1 MATIEKSK
9 REERKQRSEEHKA
22 ELERLNRKKRFQSR
36 VTLIV
41 AVLGL
46 GVVGYFL
53 AARHPKDGEERDGR
67 IWSAAHG
74 HWHDKYGQEVR

>member
-1 MATIEKSK
+1 MGNSK

-36 VTLIV
+36 ATFVIV
-41 AVLGL
+41 LVLAL
-46 GVVGYFL
+46 VAVGYFTTG
-53 AARHPKDGEERDGR
+53 RPKDGEERNGR

-74 HWHDKYGQEVR
+74 HWHDKYGAH